1 MGAGG
6 LEWRGG
12 GVEGQ
17 SMSGREGERD
27 RGREVERERGDR
39 GGICPI
45 LVQERRPM
53 GRGGGGACL

>member
-1 MGAGG
+1 
-6 LEWRGG
+6 
-12 GVEGQ
+12 
-17 SMSGREGERD
+17 MSGREGERD